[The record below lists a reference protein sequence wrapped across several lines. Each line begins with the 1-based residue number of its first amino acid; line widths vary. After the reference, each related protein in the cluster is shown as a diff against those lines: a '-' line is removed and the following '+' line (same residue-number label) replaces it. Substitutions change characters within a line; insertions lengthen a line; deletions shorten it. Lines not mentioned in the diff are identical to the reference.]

1 MKKPEFEKLFKTY
14 LKKYS
19 KLYIK
24 KYIKEEYTN
33 LIREEIKY
41 ALSLQLLT
49 EGNSAP
55 AARKSKPVTSSKI
68 RDEFAENYLK
78 EQQEYTIGDDYDTD
92 IPDTLPAIKLDINSD
107 EAPEFAVAIQKVQN
121 DPVKQAQVDAIF
133 NKDYR
138 EDLKDMDGQR

>member
-24 KYIKEEYTN
+24 KYIKKEYTN

-78 EQQEYTIGDDYDTD
+78 EQQEYTAGDDYDTD
-92 IPDTLPAIKLDINSD
+92 IPETLPTIKLDISENED
-107 EAPEFAVAIQKVQN
+107 PEVVTAMNRVAR
-121 DPVKQAQVDAIF
+121 DPEKMAKINAIF